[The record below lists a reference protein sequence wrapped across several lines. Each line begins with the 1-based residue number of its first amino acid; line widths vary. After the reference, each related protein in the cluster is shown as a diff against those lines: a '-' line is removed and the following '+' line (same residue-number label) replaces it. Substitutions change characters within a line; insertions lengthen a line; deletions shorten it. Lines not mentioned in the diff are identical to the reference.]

1 MKSAGG
7 RRRGGHTAL
16 SGFTLPEALV
26 TVLLLALLIQGVWS
40 VFAHH
45 RNAALST
52 THRAEGLETIRTVSW
67 ILSRELSGSRE
78 GRDRRGMSP
87 DSFSVR
93 AFRGMGTVVPS
104 GSPKGTLRVCYQ
116 GLRAPDPGKDSVLL
130 LTAAGSWRAGNL
142 ETRRVVAA
150 TCPSLPGGRLEEW
163 TLEGGSGK
171 SQEGVVA
178 RIFES
183 GSYHL
188 ADEAFRYRRGRG
200 GRQPLTAPR
209 IHAGSFRAGAGGEL
223 RWRLHLTVPGRGADT
238 LAWEGV
244 AG

>member
-1 MKSAGG
+1 MKSAGC
-7 RRRGGHTAL
+7 RRGGGPTVP

-40 VFAHH
+40 VFTHH
-45 RNAALST
+45 RNAALAT

-67 ILSRELSGSRE
+67 ILSRELSGSRD
-78 GRDRRGMSP
+78 GRDWRGLSP
-87 DSFSVR
+87 DSFTVR
-93 AFRGMGTVVPS
+93 AFRGMGTVPPS
-104 GSPKGTLRVCYQ
+104 GSPKGTLRVCYR
-116 GLRAPDPGKDSVLL
+116 GIRIPDPQKDSVLL
-130 LTAAGSWRAGNL
+130 LTLAGSWHAVGL
-142 ETRRVVAA
+142 GTRRVVAA
-150 TCPSLPGGRLEEW
+150 ACPFLPGGRLEEW
-163 TLEGGSGK
+163 TLKGGNGNDPD
-171 SQEGVVA
+171 GVVA

-223 RWRLHLTVPGRGADT
+223 RWRLHLTIPGREADT